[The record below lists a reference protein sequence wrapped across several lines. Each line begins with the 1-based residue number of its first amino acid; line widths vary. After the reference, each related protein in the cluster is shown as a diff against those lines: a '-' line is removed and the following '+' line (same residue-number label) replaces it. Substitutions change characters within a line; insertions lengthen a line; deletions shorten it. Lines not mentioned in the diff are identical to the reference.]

1 MVSAVREGMSRV
13 IPVPLLELFTGAEL
27 ETMVCG
33 SPDIPIKL
41 LMAVATYKGSRATG
55 HAGWWRG
62 GPRNRVAR
70 KGSLT
75 ECMRSTLKPLL
86 LLAAVSVLRI
96 VLFWGLWTFD
106 RYS

>member
-41 LMAVATYKGSRATG
+41 LMAVATYKGSRTTG
-55 HAGWWRG
+55 HAGWWRERG
-62 GPRNRVAR
+62 GQ
-70 KGSLT
+70 
-75 ECMRSTLKPLL
+75 
-86 LLAAVSVLRI
+86 VLEIGWRGK
-96 VLFWGLWTFD
+96 VF
-106 RYS
+106 